1 MQIQK
6 EEKFGVFLV
15 VSHSFWWEDYNQT
28 GIQLHD
34 ATCCIHDSIF
44 YNDLPRSTDKVS
56 PFVYLQ
62 IPAFPSHCWTD
73 LPELLAA
80 DQWRVGHGCGGTP
93 NLERRAASYGPDQMG
108 LSAAVWLIPFLL
120 VKVHHSYGTLDS
132 ARPLGS
138 VHSGFIPG
146 GKSLKITW
154 TWDLD
159 VKVCFSQWI
168 TERYEIPPLAMEH
181 ES

>member
-1 MQIQK
+1 MQRAVCII
-6 EEKFGVFLV
+6 L
-15 VSHSFWWEDYNQT
+15 SFFD
-28 GIQLHD
+28 G
-34 ATCCIHDSIF
+34 
-44 YNDLPRSTDKVS
+44 LPRNTDKLS
-56 PFVYLQ
+56 PFACLQ
-62 IPAFPSHCWTD
+62 IPAFPSHCWTV

-80 DQWRVGHGCGGTP
+80 DKWRVGHGCGGTP
-93 NLERRAASYGPDQMG
+93 NLGRRAASYGPDQMG

-120 VKVHHSYGTLDS
+120 VKVYHSSGTLDS
-132 ARPLGS
+132 VRPLGS
-138 VHSGFIPG
+138 VHSGFSPG

-159 VKVCFSQWI
+159 VEVCFIQWI